1 MKLFQHPTD
10 YASGQLVKLKKRPA
24 DDVSVGCFF
33 VIKRLLKVF
42 KTY

>member
-10 YASGQLVKLKKRPA
+10 YASGQLVKLKKHPA

-33 VIKRLLKVF
+33 ASPIQWLNMR
-42 KTY
+42 